1 MQHPF
6 LALERPSSVRAIAH
20 RGGGGPLENTLA
32 AFSDAVTLGYRH
44 LETDLHVTSDGVL
57 VISHDPTLERVAGD
71 PRPIAE
77 LTHAEV
83 ARVRVAGREPV
94 PAFAE
99 LVDAFPGARLTV
111 DLKCDAAV
119 GPMGRLLAE
128 RPELLDRLCLGSFST
143 ARVVAMRRRFGPRL
157 MTAAT
162 PSEIVRLLVAVR
174 LRRRPPRMEA
184 GCVAVP
190 ERYPERG
197 RGLPVGDARVLEA
210 AADLGVAVHVWTVN
224 DRDRMRALV
233 EAGVSGI
240 VTDELAALRE
250 TLEETDRW

>member
-6 LALERPSSVRAIAH
+6 LALDRPSSVRAIAH

-44 LETDLHVTSDGVL
+44 LETDLHVTTDGVL

-71 PRPIAE
+71 PRPIGT

-83 ARVRVAGREPV
+83 ARVRVGGREPV
-94 PAFAE
+94 PAFVE
-99 LVDAFPGARLTV
+99 LADAFPDARLTV

-119 GPMGRLLAE
+119 GPMGRLLAD
-128 RPELLDRLCLGSFST
+128 RPELLDRICLGSFST
-143 ARVVAMRRRFGPRL
+143 PRVTALRQRFGPRL

-162 PSEIVRLLVAVR
+162 PREIARLLVAVR

-190 ERYPERG
+190 ERYPEAG
-197 RGLPVGDARVLEA
+197 RGLPVGDVRVLEA

-224 DRDRMRALV
+224 DRARMRALV
-233 EAGVSGI
+233 ESGVSGI

-250 TLEETDRW
+250 TLEEVDRW

>member
-20 RGGGGPLENTLA
+20 RGGGGPLENTLS
-32 AFSDAVTLGYRH
+32 AFSDAVALGYRH

-57 VISHDPTLERVAGD
+57 VISHDPTLARVAGD

-83 ARVRVAGREPV
+83 ARVRVGGREPV
-94 PAFAE
+94 PAFLE
-99 LVDAFPGARLTV
+99 LVYAFPEARLTV

-119 GPMGRLLAE
+119 GPMGRLLAD
-128 RPELLDRLCLGSFST
+128 RPELMDRLCLGSFST
-143 ARVVAMRRRFGPRL
+143 ARVAAMRRRFGPRL

-174 LRRRPPRMEA
+174 LRRRPPRLEA

-190 ERYPERG
+190 ERYPEGG
-197 RGLPVGDARVLEA
+197 RGLPVGDSRLFEA

-224 DRDRMRALV
+224 DRARMRALV

-240 VTDELAALRE
+240 VTDELAALRD
-250 TLEETDRW
+250 TLEETGRW